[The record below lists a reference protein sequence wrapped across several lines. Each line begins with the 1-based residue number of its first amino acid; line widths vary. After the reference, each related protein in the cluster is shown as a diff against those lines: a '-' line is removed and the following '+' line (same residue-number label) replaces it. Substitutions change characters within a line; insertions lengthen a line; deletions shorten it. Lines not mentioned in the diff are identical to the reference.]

1 MNIFKFFN
9 DHNYRF
15 SQYPSCDHLNCALN
29 ILLQDP
35 KETSRAA
42 IEEICYAIVK
52 ANGYFYDH
60 VKEKLIA
67 YDYGRFVK

>member
-1 MNIFKFFN
+1 MGLFKFFI

-29 ILLQDP
+29 ILLQNP
-35 KETSRAA
+35 KGHRVA

-60 VKEKLIA
+60 IKDKLNEHGFA
-67 YDYGRFVK
+67 RFIK